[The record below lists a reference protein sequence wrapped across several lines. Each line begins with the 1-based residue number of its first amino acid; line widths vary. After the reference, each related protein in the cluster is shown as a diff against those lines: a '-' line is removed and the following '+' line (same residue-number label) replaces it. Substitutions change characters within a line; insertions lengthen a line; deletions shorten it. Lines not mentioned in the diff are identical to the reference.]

1 MYSDGTLIP
10 EVGGKYL
17 VDASRIDEVEVDP
30 SEHFSGQIKL
40 DVTAITTESTNPL
53 TGKETARSETEE
65 IVIDVSPVA
74 DQTDFVVNRIDIFE
88 DNART
93 QDTVDPVTD
102 HDPLQLSEVITMTP
116 SVDIDG
122 SEELFVRISNFSEN
136 GVTLVWLDNA
146 SPSQINTVTDGGGN
160 VLYYEI
166 PEANLADVEVL
177 PPLHSNNDFTFDA
190 EGIVKDN
197 ASLSSGSAQNILSLG
212 TQTVN
217 VAVKGVADIPDI
229 QLNDVAGE
237 WSVFDD
243 GNIRGIEATLDEHG
257 EIDLAFSVVSGEL
270 KDNPVDDS
278 ESITVLL
285 SDIPEGVHLFD
296 SDGSSID
303 LTFVG
308 YDGAGEPIYEANI
321 TDASVSSGIIIRP
334 EDSSTE
340 NITIT
345 VTTVVTEND
354 GHTRSSVG
362 EIRIKVVPII
372 DAQVNYVVIPEG
384 NEDTRINIDWVP
396 TLTQRPYDEA
406 F

>member
-1 MYSDGTLIP
+1 M
-10 EVGGKYL
+10 
-17 VDASRIDEVEVDP
+17 DP

-74 DQTDFVVNRIDIFE
+74 DQADFVVNRINIFE

-177 PPLHSNNDFTFDA
+177 PPLHSNNDFTFDV

-229 QLNDVAGE
+229 QLNDVAG
-237 WSVFDD
+237 
-243 GNIRGIEATLDEHG
+243 
-257 EIDLAFSVVSGEL
+257 
-270 KDNPVDDS
+270 
-278 ESITVLL
+278 L
-285 SDIPEGVHLFD
+285 SLIH
-296 SDGSSID
+296 I
-303 LTFVG
+303 
-308 YDGAGEPIYEANI
+308 
-321 TDASVSSGIIIRP
+321 
-334 EDSSTE
+334 
-340 NITIT
+340 
-345 VTTVVTEND
+345 
-354 GHTRSSVG
+354 
-362 EIRIKVVPII
+362 
-372 DAQVNYVVIPEG
+372 
-384 NEDTRINIDWVP
+384 
-396 TLTQRPYDEA
+396 
-406 F
+406 

>member
-1 MYSDGTLIP
+1 M
-10 EVGGKYL
+10 
-17 VDASRIDEVEVDP
+17 DP

-74 DQTDFVVNRIDIFE
+74 DQADFVVNRIDIFE

-102 HDPLQLSEVITMTP
+102 HDPLQLSEVITMMP

-166 PEANLADVEVL
+166 PDANLADVEVL

-217 VAVKGVADIPDI
+217 VAVKGVADIPDVV
-229 QLNDVAGE
+229 LNNQSNNS
-237 WSVFDD
+237 WSIFDD
-243 GNIRGIEATLDEHG
+243 GTTSGIETTIPEDGAAL
-257 EIDLAFSVVSGEL
+257 LNFSVVSGEV
-270 KDNPVDDS
+270 KDKPLDTS
-278 ESITVLL
+278 ESLTVVL
-285 SDIPEGVHLFD
+285 SNIPDGVQLVD
-296 SDGSSID
+296 SDGGSVD
-303 LTFVG
+303 LTYVG
-308 YDGAGEPIYEANI
+308 TDINGNPIYEANI
-321 TDASVSSGIIIRP
+321 TGLNFNSGIQIIP
-334 EDSSTE
+334 ESSSNE
-340 NITIT
+340 NIHIT
-345 VTTVVTEND
+345 GSIIVTEDD
-354 GHTRSSVG
+354 GHTRIVER
-362 EIRIKVVPII
+362 EIRVKVEPVI
-372 DAQVNYVVIPEG
+372 DAQDNYVVSSEG
-384 NEDTRINIDWVP
+384 NEDTRINIDWEP
-396 TLTQRPYDEA
+396 TLTQSPDADEFYA
-406 F
+406 ELTISGFLREVLSTWMVLLKR